1 VHLLQFEVSVSESN
15 QSIVD
20 VVEITD
26 PLCSV
31 AWGTEPTFRLL
42 RWRYGHVLRWR
53 TVMGGLAGDLST
65 GVEGWTRESAAEPM
79 EKYWRRVTRITGQ
92 PYPKPM
98 HVMLRSTDPA
108 GRAIKAAALQ
118 GPEVE
123 RRALR
128 RIRESIFLFGRGPE
142 TPSEFLS
149 TFADVP
155 GFDPV
160 QWSIDVASPAVAA
173 AYLADWT
180 EARTPNDYVR
190 AYKSEEPLAGGMRVS
205 EGHERYDFPT
215 VLFRGPTGEHTAT
228 GWNEFGV
235 YVAALEAAL
244 PGATSSPRPDPTV
257 AEAFAE
263 WGVLTSNE
271 LSIICGIASDDIA
284 SSLPPDV
291 ITYNW
296 GDGHAYFTASEASPW
311 GLR

>member
-1 VHLLQFEVSVSESN
+1 
-15 QSIVD
+15 
-20 VVEITD
+20 
-26 PLCSV
+26 
-31 AWGTEPTFRLL
+31 
-42 RWRYGHVLRWR
+42 
-53 TVMGGLAGDLST
+53 
-65 GVEGWTRESAAEPM
+65 
-79 EKYWRRVTRITGQ
+79 VTRITGQ

-98 HVMLRSTDPA
+98 HIMLRSTDPA

-123 RRALR
+123 RRTLR

-160 QWSIDVASPAVAA
+160 QWSIDFSTSEVAA

-190 AYKSEEPLAGGMRVS
+190 AYKSDEPLAGGMRVS

-235 YVAALEAAL
+235 YVAALEAAS
-244 PGATSSPRPDPTV
+244 PGSTLAPRPNPTV
-257 AEAFAE
+257 SEAFAE
-263 WGVLTSNE
+263 WGVLTSQE
-271 LSIICGIASDDIA
+271 LTAICGIAVEDIA
-284 SSLPPDV
+284 ASLPPEV
-291 ITYNW
+291 VTYNW
-296 GDGHAYFTASEASPW
+296 GDGNAYFSSSEATAW
-311 GLR
+311 NLV

>member
-1 VHLLQFEVSVSESN
+1 VSESN

-31 AWGTEPTFRLL
+31 AWGAEPTFRLL

-244 PGATSSPRPDPTV
+244 PDPTV
-257 AEAFAE
+257 AEAFTE

>member
-1 VHLLQFEVSVSESN
+1 MSESN
-15 QSIVD
+15 QSLVD

-31 AWGTEPTFRLL
+31 AWGAEPTFRLF
-42 RWRYGHVLRWR
+42 RWRYGHACNWR

-79 EKYWRRVTRITGQ
+79 EKYWRRVTRSTGQ

-123 RRALR
+123 RRTLR
-128 RIRESIFLFGRGPE
+128 RIRDSIFLFGRGPE

-149 TFADVP
+149 IFADVQ
-155 GFDPV
+155 GFDPE
-160 QWSIDVASPAVAA
+160 QWSIDLESPAVAA

-190 AYKSEEPLAGGMRVS
+190 AYKSDEPLAGGMRVS

-215 VLFRGPTGEHTAT
+215 VLFRGPTGEHTVT
-228 GWNEFGV
+228 GWNAFDL
-235 YVAALEAAL
+235 YVAALEAAS
-244 PGATSSPRPDPTV
+244 PGSTSSPRPDPTIE
-257 AEAFAE
+257 EAFAE
-263 WGVLTSNE
+263 WGSLTANE
-271 LSIICGIASDDIA
+271 LTIICGLTPDNIAG
-284 SSLPPDV
+284 SLPAGTV
-291 ITYNW
+291 THNW
-296 GDGHAYFTASEASPW
+296 GDGNTYFTPTEADTW
-311 GLR
+311 GLS

>member
-1 VHLLQFEVSVSESN
+1 MSESN
-15 QSIVD
+15 QSKVD

-31 AWGTEPTFRLL
+31 AWGAEPTFRLL
-42 RWRYGHVLRWR
+42 RWRYGHVCSWR

-65 GVEGWTRESAAEPM
+65 GIEGWTRELAAEPM

-118 GPEVE
+118 GSEVE
-123 RRALR
+123 RRAIR
-128 RIRESIFLFGRGPE
+128 RIRDSIFLFGRGPE

-155 GFDPV
+155 GFDPE
-160 QWSIDVASPAVAA
+160 QWSLDVESAAVAA

-190 AYKSEEPLAGGMRVS
+190 AYKSDEPLAGGMRVS

-228 GWNEFGV
+228 GWNDFEV
-235 YVAALEAAL
+235 YVAALEAAS
-244 PGATSSPRPDPTV
+244 PGSTASPRPNPTV
-257 AEAFAE
+257 DEAFAE
-263 WGVLTSNE
+263 WGSLTANE
-271 LSIICGIASDDIA
+271 LTIICSIAPEDIA
-284 SSLPPDV
+284 TFLPAGTV
-291 ITYNW
+291 SHNW
-296 GDGHAYFTASEASPW
+296 GDGNTYFTATEAAAW
-311 GLR
+311 NLV